1 MIDPV
6 RGNIDQWP
14 LHCGLMFAEIQP
26 VEDIFGSCSQPTYEG
41 NQEEAE
47 EEEEWVLR
55 AVSVF

>member
-1 MIDPV
+1 MYAE
-6 RGNIDQWP
+6 DQS
-14 LHCGLMFAEIQP
+14 G
-26 VEDIFGSCSQPTYEG
+26 EDIFGSCSQQTCPG